1 MDINDSIGKDTL
13 ISLNPA
19 QTDPGK
25 AMASDF
31 SYASK
36 MGKAGD
42 QAGKDQLVTLSHNQ
56 ESPRDAEDGSRSDR
70 DSMAEKGAATAANFK
85 VGQAGVR
92 GKSLSMPESV
102 DLSSGDIMVSGVK
115 QTKMKEVADKDLSI

>member
-19 QTDPGK
+19 QTDPSK

-31 SYASK
+31 PYASK
-36 MGKAGD
+36 M
-42 QAGKDQLVTLSHNQ
+42 GKDQLVTLSHNQ